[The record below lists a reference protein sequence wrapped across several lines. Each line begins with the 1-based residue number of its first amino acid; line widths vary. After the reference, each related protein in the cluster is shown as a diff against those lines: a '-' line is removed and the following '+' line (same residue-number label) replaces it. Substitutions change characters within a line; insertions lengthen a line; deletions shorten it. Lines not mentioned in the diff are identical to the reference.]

1 MGHRTQAH
9 YCPALIHA
17 VSLDGLERRLADVV
31 ALVGKRGLHGPAGIF
46 LIATKRWSRLRPFRR
61 HRPFSGAW
69 CFLCRRRLAGRPRAE
84 LHVLRDDLRRFA
96 SDAVLIRPAPRF
108 EAAFDETSDPL

>member
-61 HRPFSGAW
+61 HRPVH
-69 CFLCRRRLAGRPRAE
+69 RRL
-84 LHVLRDDLRRFA
+84 VLSL
-96 SDAVLIRPAPRF
+96 PAPIGRS
-108 EAAFDETSDPL
+108 AACRTARPPR